1 MLSQEFV
8 LQDLI
13 YRLVQD
19 RPDWRR
25 HLNDMVDWENSHPSR
40 YASDGWTW
48 QDVHTQIGIINQMVA
63 ANIVDLR
70 YSSRQS
76 KNYRLKSLADT
87 IDALKAIDAGPEASR
102 ISVDELFDLV
112 VGHEKIKQLI
122 RFAVGAERPVHV
134 LLEGPPGTAKTL
146 MLQDV
151 GRLPGAQFYVGS
163 TTTKSGLVG
172 LLLQEH
178 PRFLVIDEIDKMAD
192 NDMSPLLN
200 LMETGTVTV
209 LHHGD
214 RQRME
219 MDCRVFA
226 GGNDSRRI
234 STAILSRFAKFEIP
248 AYTEAEFVEVA
259 HQVLIKRE
267 HQGPQMALLIANA
280 VVKYSTDIRD
290 AVRVARMARGDPE
303 LVIDVVKCLWPKGR
317 RPVAPVVVP
326 RRR

>member
-1 MLSQEFV
+1 MLSQEFA
-8 LQDLI
+8 LQDTI

-25 HLNDMVDWENSHPSR
+25 YLNDMVEWENRHPPR
-40 YASDGWTW
+40 GQYDGWEW
-48 QDVHTQIGIINQMVA
+48 QDVHCQIGVINQMIA
-63 ANIVDLR
+63 AAIVDR
-70 YSSRQS
+70 VYKSRTS
-76 KNYRLKSLADT
+76 ANYRLRSLADT
-87 IDALKAIDAGPEASR
+87 VDALKAIDAGPEASR
-102 ISVDELFDLV
+102 ISVDELFNLV

-192 NDMSPLLN
+192 IDQSPLLN

-234 STAILSRFAKFEIP
+234 NSALMSRFAKFEIA
-248 AYTEAEFVEVA
+248 AYTEAEFVTVA
-259 HQVLIKRE
+259 SAVLEKRE
-267 HQGPQMALLIANA
+267 GYGPAMAELIATE
-280 VVKYSTDIRD
+280 VVRYSTDIRD
-290 AVRVARMARGDPE
+290 AVRVARMARNDPN
-303 LVIDVVKCLWPKGR
+303 LVIEVVKCLWPRGR
-317 RPVAPVVVP
+317 RPTPTPVG
-326 RRR
+326 RR